1 MKKRVHH
8 QIEPFLSDKKKRNFK
23 DHIDGCV
30 NEFKG
35 HSCDK
40 IFKVFLC
47 LELGYKKEVQKA
59 FKVRKS
65 IPSHTE
71 L

>member
-1 MKKRVHH
+1 MRKRVLH
-8 QIEPFLSDKKKRNFK
+8 QVDPWLSDKKKPKFK
-23 DHIDGCV
+23 DHIDGCI

-59 FKVRKS
+59 LRVPRA